1 MKRFLLFLTVTIAT
15 FSHALAAQDP
25 TAQTADAEVEIADLE
40 LMLLPLTRAEL
51 EFEVAAWLQLLRA
64 KAREVTNAQIEE
76 RRLAGDEQAVVAAQV
91 IALRQQRVGIEE
103 RITVAI
109 AALRDKGGQVEEYE
123 TYVSTVASFGV
134 VVDLTEPSA
143 AWTAI
148 TSWIQSAEGG
158 VRWGRNILLFFATLI
173 AFRILSA
180 VLTRVVRRAVNSFGS
195 TPELLGKFFVNTVR
209 RITMLIGIVVALSM
223 LEIDIG
229 PMVAGIGA
237 AGLVLGFALQ
247 GTLSNFAS
255 GIMILMHRPYDIGNY
270 VKVAGVAGTVHA
282 MNLVSTSLRTSDNQ
296 TVVVPNNA
304 IWSDIITNVSA
315 NATRRVDL
323 TFGIGY
329 SDDMGVAQRAMESVL
344 ENHPL
349 VLKDPG
355 PTVQLL
361 ELADSSVNFICRPWC
376 KAGDYGTVKSELQRM
391 VKERFDQEGISI
403 PFPQQDVHMHQ
414 AAPA

>member
-1 MKRFLLFLTVTIAT
+1 MKRFLFTLTVAVAT
-15 FSHALAAQDP
+15 LSLPLAAQGP
-25 TAQTADAEVEIADLE
+25 PAQTADAEVEIFDLE
-40 LMLLPLTRAEL
+40 LMLVPLTVAEL
-51 EFEVAAWLQLLRA
+51 EVEVAAWMQLLRA
-64 KAREVTNAQIEE
+64 RAQEVSNAQIEE
-76 RRLAGDEQAVVAAQV
+76 ARLEGDEQAAKAEEVVA
-91 IALRQQRVGIEE
+91 LREQRVALED
-103 RITVAI
+103 RITAVI

-123 TYVSTVASFGV
+123 TYVSAVANFGV

-148 TSWIQSAEGG
+148 TTWIQSSEGG
-158 VRWGRNILLFFATLI
+158 VRWGSNMLLFLATLL

-180 VLTRVVRRAVNSFGS
+180 VLSRVVRRAVNSFGN
-195 TPELLGKFFVNTVR
+195 TPELLGKFFVNMVR
-209 RITMLIGIVVALSM
+209 RITMFIGIVVALSM
-223 LEIDIG
+223 LGIDIG
-229 PMVAGIGA
+229 PLVAGIGA

-329 SDDMGVAQRAMESVL
+329 SDDMDVAQRAMESVL

-349 VLKDPG
+349 VLKDPK
-355 PTVQLL
+355 PTVMVL
-361 ELADSSVNFICRPWC
+361 ELADSSVNFICRSWC
-376 KAGDYGTVKSELQRM
+376 KSGDFGTVKSELQRM

-414 AAPA
+414 ATPA